1 MLADNAAMQ
10 IITNPSDF
18 DVLVTENTFGD
29 ILSDE
34 AAVIGGSMG
43 MLPSAS
49 LSSIPGQIDNT
60 AKPAL
65 YEPIHGSAPDIAGK
79 GIANPIASILSTS
92 MMLKWSFGLDEEA
105 EEIENA
111 VNSLIDNGLRTKD
124 LSDDDS
130 FLTTS
135 EMGDEI
141 YKLIN

>member
-1 MLADNAAMQ
+1 
-10 IITNPSDF
+10 
-18 DVLVTENTFGD
+18 
-29 ILSDE
+29 
-34 AAVIGGSMG
+34 
-43 MLPSAS
+43 
-49 LSSIPGQIDNT
+49 
-60 AKPAL
+60 
-65 YEPIHGSAPDIAGK
+65 
-79 GIANPIASILSTS
+79 
-92 MMLKWSFGLDEEA
+92 MLKWSFGLDEEA